1 MADAG
6 KGQFS
11 AFGVVQFVAAV
22 HIFTHHLWQQ
32 TKYLNHRRYRSWGP
46 GWVACFFVLSGFKL
60 TYSQM
65 MRKNPSKLDPFGPY
79 MWRRLLRL
87 YPLYYASLLMTL
99 LMSVARNETH
109 PLWVTLPFNL
119 TLTFTWFG
127 SVAGGWHAGWHGS
140 HWYMGDLIFHQICWR
155 WSYPFVLELSTRACR
170 CLLAVCICVTILR
183 CLLIEWG
190 YAEHET
196 TYWAPY
202 TFNQFL
208 CGMCLAKLHVTR
220 PVPPEGIPVDRLALV
235 VGERRVP
242 LSGLACFLLLLAVFH
257 EVSPGVVNTL
267 LWNCV
272 WTGIL
277 LPVFVLLVWCLCL
290 EDGPLDWLCH
300 RRPFKW
306 LGELSYGIYVFHWNA
321 LMLTQKYDY
330 RVFPRTWSAKFR
342 FWGVILPATIA
353 FSAFM
358 MFCFDRPVQALASR
372 FLRRATAAGQAHV
385 KTS

>member
-1 MADAG
+1 MPDVA
-6 KGQFS
+6 KEQFS
-11 AFGVVQFVAAV
+11 AFGIVQFVAAV

-32 TKYLNHRRYRSWGP
+32 TKYLDAWYYRGWGSS
-46 GWVACFFVLSGFKL
+46 WVACFFVLSGFKL
-60 TYSQM
+60 TYSQLK
-65 MRKNPSKLDPFGPY
+65 RKDPSVVDPFVPF
-79 MWRRLLRL
+79 MWRRLVRL
-87 YPLYYASLLMTL
+87 YPLYYVSLLMTFIL
-99 LMSVARNETH
+99 AVVRGDKH
-109 PLWVTLPFNL
+109 PLWIILPFNL

-127 SVAGGWHAGWHGS
+127 SVAGGWHAGWHGA

-155 WSYPFVLELSTRACR
+155 WAWPVVNWLSTPSCWA
-170 CLLAVCICVTILR
+170 LLVCCVLVTGMRMVCIRWKYCEQEV
-183 CLLIEWG
+183 
-190 YAEHET
+190 
-196 TYWAPY
+196 TYWPVY

-208 CGMCLAKLHVTR
+208 SGVVLAKLHVAR
-220 PVPPEGIPVDRLALV
+220 AARARGSPGDPLALH
-235 VGERRVP
+235 VGSLRIP
-242 LSGLACFLLLLAVFH
+242 LSGVISFGLVILAFEFPHGLMHHLFNF
-257 EVSPGVVNTL
+257 S
-267 LWNCV
+267 V
-272 WTGIL
+272 WTGVL
-277 LPVFVLLVWCLCL
+277 LPLHLLMVWCICL